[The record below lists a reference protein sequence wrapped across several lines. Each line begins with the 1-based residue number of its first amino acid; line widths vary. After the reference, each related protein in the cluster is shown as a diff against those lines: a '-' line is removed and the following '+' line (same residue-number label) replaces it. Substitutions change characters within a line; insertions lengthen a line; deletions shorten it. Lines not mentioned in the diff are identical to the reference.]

1 MKNLTHNIKYD
12 SIIILHKT
20 ICLIKGG
27 NRMGNLIRVSDAE
40 MKVMEKVWEKGD
52 MVTVLELISMLTEEE
67 KEGICIYQKVA
78 TFLTRLEKK
87 GMVSKMK
94 KEKLVYYYPLI
105 SREQYNEDAAKEL
118 INTRFGGSL
127 KGFLT
132 AFSKN
137 NISKK
142 EIEEVKEW
150 INHFN
155 HQ

>member
-1 MKNLTHNIKYD
+1 
-12 SIIILHKT
+12 
-20 ICLIKGG
+20 
-27 NRMGNLIRVSDAE
+27 MGNLIRVSDAE

-67 KEGICIYQKVA
+67 KEGIWIYQKVA

-132 AFSKN
+132 N
-137 NISKK
+137 QL
-142 EIEEVKEW
+142 
-150 INHFN
+150 IN
-155 HQ
+155 

>member
-1 MKNLTHNIKYD
+1 MKILTHNIKYD
-12 SIIILHKT
+12 SIIIPYKT
-20 ICLIKGG
+20 ICLMKGG
-27 NRMGNLIRVSDAE
+27 KSMGDLIRVSDAE
-40 MKVMEKVWEKGD
+40 MKVMEKVWEKGE
-52 MVTVLELISMLTEEE
+52 MITVSELISMLTKEE
-67 KEGICIYQKVA
+67 KEGIWIYQKVA

-87 GMVSKMK
+87 GMVSKTK
-94 KEKLVYYYPLI
+94 KDKLVYYYPLI

-118 INTRFGGSL
+118 VNTRFGGSL

-137 NISKK
+137 NMSKK